1 MKKFLSWLILGTA
14 AWAAPLTLDEVI
26 LRASQHHPKM
36 RGARLLH
43 DMAQAKITEKE
54 GAFDPSF
61 FSSTEF
67 LRYNSSGTPRMSDEH
82 DLGVQIQD
90 VSGWKLISG
99 YRRHQGSVKSPSSL
113 TGEGGEF
120 FIEFKM
126 PLLRGLDV
134 NPKQTQLE
142 QAKLGLQLADAQALL
157 TRLEVLLVAS
167 LSYWD
172 WCGACTELA
181 LLERNVRLA
190 EERLAQVAVRV
201 KSGELPRI
209 DEVEASQEVQRR
221 LEAVEKSRRNVQKN
235 LFKLSL
241 YLWNS
246 DGQVANL
253 PEPDSA
259 CFTFPE
265 ELSKELPGLPA
276 GPYASPA
283 NWSAEEVAKAELD
296 SIRQRPEL
304 REIEFEQRYV
314 ALDKALAEN
323 DLLPIL
329 DMTLGPGWDSGFKS
343 VGMTYKV
350 GLQLTIPLANRSA
363 DGRIAAAQLKSTKL
377 DLDQVMEIQR
387 ILAEVRD
394 AGSLVS
400 ASQNRLRPA
409 LESVRLALQLEKAER
424 LKFSVGDSTLF
435 LVNQRERATMTEAVK
450 LIEIWTDGLKG
461 KALLEAA
468 SGRL

>member
-1 MKKFLSWLILGTA
+1 MKKFLLSVALSGL
-14 AWAAPLTLDEVI
+14 AWASPLTLDDVI

-43 DMAQAKITEKE
+43 DMARAKITEKE
-54 GAFDPSF
+54 GAFDPNF
-61 FSSTEF
+61 FATTEF
-67 LRYNSSGTPRMSDEH
+67 LRYNSSGLPRVSDEH
-82 DLGVQIQD
+82 DMGVQIQD
-90 VSGWKLISG
+90 ISGWKLVSG

-142 QAKLGLQLADAQALL
+142 QAKLGLQLADALAQL

-167 LSYWD
+167 LAYWD
-172 WCGACTELA
+172 WCGACTELS

-209 DEVEASQEVQRR
+209 DEVEANQEVQRR
-221 LEAVEKSRRNVQKN
+221 LEAVEKSRRNVQKA
-235 LFKLSL
+235 LFKLSV

-246 DGQVANL
+246 DGQSA
-253 PEPDSA
+253 PMPDSDQA
-259 CFTFPE
+259 VLTFPQ
-265 ELSKELPGLPA
+265 ELSQELRGLPLET
-276 GPYASPA
+276 YASRATWDPQDL
-283 NWSAEEVAKAELD
+283 AKAELD
-296 SIRQRPEL
+296 CIKQRPEL
-304 REIEFEQRYV
+304 REIEFEQRFV

-329 DMTLGPGWDSGFKS
+329 DMTFGPGWDAGFKS
-343 VGMTYKV
+343 VGATYKV

-377 DLDQVMEIQR
+377 SLDQVLEIQR

-394 AGSLVS
+394 AASLVS
-400 ASQNRLRPA
+400 ASEARLRPA
-409 LESVRLALQLEKAER
+409 LESVKLALQLEKAER
-424 LKFSVGDSTLF
+424 LKFAVGDSTLF
-435 LVNQRERATMTEAVK
+435 LVNQRERATMSEAVK